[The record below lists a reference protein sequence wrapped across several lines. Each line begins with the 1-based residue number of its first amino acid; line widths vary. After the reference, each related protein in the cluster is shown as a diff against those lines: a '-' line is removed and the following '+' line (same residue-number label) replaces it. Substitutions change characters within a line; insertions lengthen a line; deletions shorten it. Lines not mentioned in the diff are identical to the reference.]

1 MYKVLFYLKN
11 KYLLSSFLVLL
22 YILILHDSD
31 IFTLKNTNNKVAEL
45 EIAIEKK
52 KSEIED
58 LKGALRDL
66 DDPRTLEKYAR
77 EHHYFKKDDED
88 LFIFSFE

>member
-1 MYKVLFYLKN
+1 
-11 KYLLSSFLVLL
+11 
-22 YILILHDSD
+22 
-31 IFTLKNTNNKVAEL
+31 VAEL
-45 EIAIEKK
+45 EDVIEKK
-52 KSEIED
+52 QAEIDD
-58 LKGALRDL
+58 LKIALSDL